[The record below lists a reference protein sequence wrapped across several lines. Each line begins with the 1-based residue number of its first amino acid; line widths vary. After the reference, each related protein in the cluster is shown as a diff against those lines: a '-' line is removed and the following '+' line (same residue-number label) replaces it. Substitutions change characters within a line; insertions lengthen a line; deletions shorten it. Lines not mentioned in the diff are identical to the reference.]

1 MYSPKGCIQID
12 YILSLMAL
20 VPSAAGVLFDAGGD
34 TDGTGGVTD
43 GTGGVTDGT
52 GGGGG
57 DSDGDDALSAV
68 AL

>member
-1 MYSPKGCIQID
+1 MD

-20 VPSAAGVLFDAGGD
+20 VPFAAGVLFDAGGD
-34 TDGTGGVTD
+34 TDGTGGD
-43 GTGGVTDGT
+43 TDGT

>member
-20 VPSAAGVLFDAGGD
+20 VPFAAGVLFDAGGD
-34 TDGTGGVTD
+34 TDGTGGD
-43 GTGGVTDGT
+43 TDGT

-57 DSDGDDALSAV
+57 DSDGDDALSAE

>member
-1 MYSPKGCIQID
+1 MD
-12 YILSLMAL
+12 YTLSLMAL
-20 VPSAAGVLFDAGGD
+20 VPFAAGVLFDAGGD
-34 TDGTGGVTD
+34 
-43 GTGGVTDGT
+43 TDGT

>member
-43 GTGGVTDGT
+43 GTGG
-52 GGGGG
+52 GGG

-68 AL
+68 GS